1 MIAVFGVGQVLWSI
15 MWFFLFFVWIMLLL
29 QVFGDIFRSEDLG
42 GVAKFLWVLFVIVT
56 PYLGAFVYLIVRGGK
71 MADRQ
76 VRAVQAGWGVSV
88 LPELQVRELLAQGA
102 LVNLAPQTR
111 LSINLYWHC
120 WNLDSVV
127 IDRLTVALSST
138 AREVLRASK
147 PAPELAHQ

>member
-42 GVAKFLWVLFVIVT
+42 GVAKFVWALLVIVT

-76 VRAVQAGWGVSV
+76 VRAVQAQDAAARRYIAEAAGTQLS
-88 LPELQVRELLAQGA
+88 PSAELARLAELRDKG
-102 LVNLAPQTR
+102 
-111 LSINLYWHC
+111 
-120 WNLDSVV
+120 V
-127 IDRLTVALSST
+127 IDANEFAALK
-138 AREVLRASK
+138 AKVLG
-147 PAPELAHQ
+147 